1 MSNIDFIRKQ
11 VEMLI
16 KRFDTRD
23 PFEICKC
30 MDIHIHYKDLG
41 TALKAY
47 YFYQSR
53 IKNIVINSRSN
64 IIARRVL
71 CAHEMGHAVLHS
83 KLAAMHGFQEFKLF
97 DSIIPTEYEAN
108 MFAAE
113 LIISD
118 EEILK
123 LLNDSSKS
131 IFSIAQELYVPVE
144 LLDFKFRI
152 LKNKGLKIEAP
163 YNAQSNFLK
172 NNIL

>member
-1 MSNIDFIRKQ
+1 
-11 VEMLI
+11 
-16 KRFDTRD
+16 
-23 PFEICKC
+23 
-30 MDIHIHYKDLG
+30 
-41 TALKAY
+41 
-47 YFYQSR
+47 
-53 IKNIVINSRSN
+53 
-64 IIARRVL
+64 
-71 CAHEMGHAVLHS
+71 
-83 KLAAMHGFQEFKLF
+83 
-97 DSIIPTEYEAN
+97 